1 MSSLRKA
8 VAEKQKTFVEED
20 NETEDDVV
28 HSEVVDDEEDEED
41 DDDNDNNDEEGLEE
55 FEGGKIPIDLSENE
69 VYRGI
74 CTLLE
79 DEDGNNILEYISL
92 LHTELIGIN
101 KSLENLR
108 GIRKDIGRISDCAEA
123 FLKTKKV
130 ADVSVQVPKVSSE
143 EVPKKKKVVA

>member
-8 VAEKQKTFVEED
+8 AEVQKQKTFVEED

-28 HSEVVDDEEDEED
+28 HSEVVDDEEEDEED
-41 DDDNDNNDEEGLEE
+41 DDDNDNDELEE

-123 FLKTKKV
+123 FFKAKKV
-130 ADVSVQVPKVSSE
+130 ADVSVQTPKVSSE
-143 EVPKKKKVVA
+143 EVPKKKKALA